1 MLIKNKTCAMLIK
14 NKTCGMLIK
23 NKTGQTNLCKLLCY
37 KLDWISKI
45 RQGIDLDPGNDSTS
59 IIK

>member
-1 MLIKNKTCAMLIK
+1 
-14 NKTCGMLIK
+14 MLIK
-23 NKTGQTNLCKLLCY
+23 NKTGQRNLCKLLCY

-45 RQGIDLDPGNDSTS
+45 RQGIDLYPGNNSTS